1 VDGPQ
6 RHRCAKVR
14 VVTTSDKGA
23 AQMTVTMLGLDTA
36 KTAFQVHGID
46 GAGKVVVRRK
56 LRRGELIS
64 FFEQQAACTVVMEAC
79 GAAHHWARLLAG
91 LGHDVKLIAPEAVK
105 PFVKRG
111 RKNDAVDAAAICE
124 AARRPDVKFV
134 PVKTV
139 EQQGIL
145 ALHSARS
152 LLVKQQTMLA
162 NALRG
167 LATEFGL
174 TVPQGIGK
182 LGELMTLVD
191 ADESLPKSARQAAR
205 ELFDRSAAL
214 AESIETFEAEIVA
227 RARGDETARRLAT
240 IPGIGPVTASLI
252 AATVADIGVFGSAR
266 RFAAWLGLVP
276 RQYSTG
282 GKTVGGMPPTGRITK
297 AGNPEIRRLLVPGRH
312 IDGSPGRAV
321 EQRGGGLDPGCAGAP
336 SGQTGDSGP
345 GQQDGAH
352 RVGGDDARGGLP
364 PGGTCHGLGMTLPG
378 GTAEG
383 GRELV

>member
-1 VDGPQ
+1 L
-6 RHRCAKVR
+6 H
-14 VVTTSDKGA
+14 
-23 AQMTVTMLGLDTA
+23 
-36 KTAFQVHGID
+36 
-46 GAGKVVVRRK
+46 
-56 LRRGELIS
+56 RGELAS

-91 LGHDVKLIAPEAVK
+91 LGHDVKLIAPEAVR

-124 AARRPDVKFV
+124 AASRPGVKFV
-134 PVKTV
+134 PVKTL

-205 ELFDRSAAL
+205 ELFDRCAAL
-214 AESIETFEAEIVA
+214 AESIEAFEAEIVA
-227 RARGDETARRLAT
+227 HARGDETARRLAT

-297 AGNPEIRRLLVPGRH
+297 AGNPEIRRLLVLGATSMAHRAERWNSAAGAWTRAALERRPVRLVTVALANKMAR
-312 IDGSPGRAV
+312 IAWAVMTREEVYRPAGRAM
-321 EQRGGGLDPGCAGAP
+321 ASA
-336 SGQTGDSGP
+336 
-345 GQQDGAH
+345 
-352 RVGGDDARGGLP
+352 
-364 PGGTCHGLGMTLPG
+364 
-378 GTAEG
+378 
-383 GRELV
+383 